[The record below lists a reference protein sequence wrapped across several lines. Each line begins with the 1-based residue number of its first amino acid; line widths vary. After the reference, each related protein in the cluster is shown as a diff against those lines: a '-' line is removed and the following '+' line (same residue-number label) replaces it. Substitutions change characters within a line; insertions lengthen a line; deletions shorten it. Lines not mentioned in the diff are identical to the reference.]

1 MKIRLLIALLIVFL
15 SKEAIA
21 VTLQG
26 TISSNLSLSG
36 SVEVIGDV
44 NISSNV
50 TLIFE
55 EGAILNLHA
64 GASLIGNDGAKITF
78 SGSASKPI
86 QLNPVDGK
94 NWGKVEVNGSG
105 GHLEVHHVQSGMG
118 QFRIMANASAV
129 IEDSYFHDYFQG
141 DNPIIFSEDAS
152 SVDIRRCKIS
162 NYYEVNLVRTL
173 SVVEDCLLQ
182 FMTADGID
190 FDNSP
195 PGTTLRRSTLQY
207 GRGFNIDAID
217 FGKVNFTGN
226 GSVALVDQCIVH
238 DISDKGVS
246 VGEGALDVTIH
257 GSVFYNCGAGVA
269 VKTILLLT
277 FLTIRLL
284 DVKQESNV

>member
-105 GHLEVHHVQSGMG
+105 GHLEIHHVQSGM
-118 QFRIMANASAV
+118 A
-129 IEDSYFHDYFQG
+129 
-141 DNPIIFSEDAS
+141 
-152 SVDIRRCKIS
+152 
-162 NYYEVNLVRTL
+162 RTPE
-173 SVVEDCLLQ
+173 SWQ
-182 FMTADGID
+182 M
-190 FDNSP
+190 
-195 PGTTLRRSTLQY
+195 Q
-207 GRGFNIDAID
+207 
-217 FGKVNFTGN
+217 
-226 GSVALVDQCIVH
+226 AL
-238 DISDKGVS
+238 
-246 VGEGALDVTIH
+246 
-257 GSVFYNCGAGVA
+257 
-269 VKTILLLT
+269 
-277 FLTIRLL
+277 
-284 DVKQESNV
+284 